1 MGRVYPR
8 LCTTGWAGWYD
19 GHVFQICIARSCRD
33 PGFLQ
38 LLSQFL
44 IESGEPLPDTAA
56 FEHLETAI
64 QMNRIRYFMA
74 LETDQRVVGVVSMTF
89 GFSTVKMQPIALLS
103 DLYVHPGHRGRGAAR
118 ALVLAA
124 MDDAHAQG
132 CAWVTSE
139 TSQGLEGIFERYGWE
154 HTSTMLRYMP
164 DLEGPPP
171 SLALTG
177 DFTFD

>member
-1 MGRVYPR
+1 
-8 LCTTGWAGWYD
+8 
-19 GHVFQICIARSCRD
+19 VFQICIARSCRD

-44 IESGEPLPDTAA
+44 IEGGEALPDTES

-64 QMNRIRYFMA
+64 QTGKIRYFMA
-74 LETDQRVVGVVSMTF
+74 LESDQRVVGVVSLTF
-89 GFSTVKMQPIALLS
+89 GFSTRKMKPIAVLG

-124 MDDAHAQG
+124 MDDAHANG

-139 TSQGLEGIFERYGWE
+139 SSQGLEGIFERYGW
-154 HTSTMLRYMP
+154 TRSPSALRYVP
-164 DLEGPPP
+164 DLKGPPP

>member
-1 MGRVYPR
+1 M
-8 LCTTGWAGWYD
+8 
-19 GHVFQICIARSCRD
+19 FQICIARSCRD

-44 IESGEPLPDTAA
+44 IESAEPLPDSEA
-56 FEHLETAI
+56 FEQLETAI
-64 QMNRIRYFMA
+64 QTGRIRYFMA
-74 LETDQRVVGVVSMTF
+74 LETDQRVVGVISMTF
-89 GFSTVKMQPIALLS
+89 GFSTVKMQPIALLA

-124 MDDAHAQG
+124 MDEAHAQG

-154 HTSTMLRYMP
+154 QIRKVLRYEP
-164 DLEGPPP
+164 DLDGPPP

>member
-1 MGRVYPR
+1 M
-8 LCTTGWAGWYD
+8 
-19 GHVFQICIARSCRD
+19 FQICLARSCRD

-44 IESGEPLPDTAA
+44 IESGEPLPDTTA
-56 FEHLETAI
+56 FEQLETAI
-64 QMNRIRYFMA
+64 QMGRIRYFMA
-74 LETDQRVVGVVSMTF
+74 LESDQRVVGVVSLTF

-124 MDDAHAQG
+124 MDDAHSQG

-139 TSQGLEGIFERYGWE
+139 TSQGLEGIFARYGWVQ
-154 HTSTMLRYMP
+154 TPQMLRYVP
-164 DLEGPPP
+164 DLQGPPP
-171 SLALTG
+171 SLVLTG
-177 DFTFD
+177 DFSFD

>member
-1 MGRVYPR
+1 M
-8 LCTTGWAGWYD
+8 
-19 GHVFQICIARSCRD
+19 ARSCRD

-44 IESGEPLPDTAA
+44 IEAGGGLPDTEA

-64 QMNRIRYFMA
+64 QTGRIRYFMA
-74 LETDQRVVGVVSMTF
+74 LEGEQRVVGVVSLTF
-89 GFSTVKMQPIALLS
+89 GFSTVKMQPVAVLG

-118 ALVLAA
+118 ALVLGA
-124 MDDAHAQG
+124 MDDAHANG

-139 TSQGLEGIFERYGWE
+139 NSEGLEGIFERYGWTE
-154 HTSTMLRYMP
+154 GPRALRYLP
-164 DLEGPPP
+164 DLNGPPP

>member
-1 MGRVYPR
+1 M
-8 LCTTGWAGWYD
+8 
-19 GHVFQICIARSCRD
+19 FQICVARSCRD

-44 IESGEPLPDTAA
+44 IEGGGQLPDSEA
-56 FEHLETAI
+56 FELLETAI
-64 QMNRIRYFMA
+64 QTGRIRYYMA
-74 LETDQRVVGVVSMTF
+74 LETDQRVVGVVSLSL
-89 GFSTVKMQPIALLS
+89 GFSTVKMQPIAMLG

-124 MDDAHAQG
+124 MDQAHAEG
-132 CAWVTSE
+132 CAWISSE
-139 TSQGLEGIFERYGWE
+139 TSEGLEGIFERYGW
-154 HTSTMLRYMP
+154 SLVRDIMRYEP

-171 SLALTG
+171 SLSLTG

>member
-1 MGRVYPR
+1 M
-8 LCTTGWAGWYD
+8 
-19 GHVFQICIARSCRD
+19 FQILRARSCRD

-44 IESGEPLPDTAA
+44 IESGAGLPDSES

-64 QMNRIRYFMA
+64 QTGRIRYFMA
-74 LETDQRVVGVVSMTF
+74 LESDQRVVGVVSLTA
-89 GFSTVKMQPIALLS
+89 GFSTIRMKPIAMLS

-124 MDDAHAQG
+124 MDDAHAEG

-139 TSQGLEGIFERYGWE
+139 TAQGLEGIFERYGWVTVE
-154 HTSTMLRYMP
+154 RVLRYTP
-164 DLEGPPP
+164 DLNGPPP
-171 SLALTG
+171 SLGLTG

>member
-1 MGRVYPR
+1 M
-8 LCTTGWAGWYD
+8 
-19 GHVFQICIARSCRD
+19 FQICLARSCRD

-44 IESGEPLPDTAA
+44 IEAGGSLPDSEA
-56 FEHLETAI
+56 FENLETAI
-64 QMNRIRYFMA
+64 QTGRIRYFMA
-74 LETDQRVVGVVSMTF
+74 LESDQRVVGVVSLTM
-89 GFSTVKMQPIALLS
+89 GFSTVRMSPIAMLG

-132 CAWVTSE
+132 CAWITSE
-139 TSQGLEGIFERYGWE
+139 TAQGLEGIFERYGW
-154 HTSTMLRYMP
+154 TQAAKVLRYEP
-164 DLEGPPP
+164 DLQGPPP
-171 SLALTG
+171 SLGLTG